1 MLPHLSKRNKFGNII
16 ILILGDTSKLVELL
30 LDGYD
35 HITDIV
41 DEDDTTIIDIVARE
55 NQPDTVSFL
64 QSILA
69 FEVENSEYL
78 MTFVIDSIIFFL
90 GKT

>member
-1 MLPHLSKRNKFGNII
+1 M
-16 ILILGDTSKLVELL
+16 ELL

-41 DEDDTTIIDIVARE
+41 DDEDVPIIEAVSKA
-55 NQPDTVSFL
+55 NQSDTVSFL

-69 FEVENSEYL
+69 FEVRPL
-78 MTFVIDSIIFFL
+78 I
-90 GKT
+90 

>member
-1 MLPHLSKRNKFGNII
+1 MIA
-16 ILILGDTSKLVELL
+16 GDTDKLVELL

-41 DEDDTTIIDIVARE
+41 DDEDIPIIEAVSKA
-55 NQPDTVSFL
+55 NQHDTVSFL

-69 FEVENSEYL
+69 FEVRPN
-78 MTFVIDSIIFFL
+78 FPFFIYSFPKL
-90 GKT
+90 STLFSGETWTSSSRYSTRQL

>member
-1 MLPHLSKRNKFGNII
+1 MFDGECF
-16 ILILGDTSKLVELL
+16 ILGDTDKLVELL

-41 DEDDTTIIDIVARE
+41 DQDGVPIMEAVAKE

-69 FEVENSEYL
+69 FEVRY
-78 MTFVIDSIIFFL
+78 
-90 GKT
+90 

>member
-1 MLPHLSKRNKFGNII
+1 M
-16 ILILGDTSKLVELL
+16 ELL

-41 DEDDTTIIDIVARE
+41 DDEDVPIIEAVSKA
-55 NQPDTVSFL
+55 NQSDTVSFL

-69 FEVENSEYL
+69 FEVRPLILIRFSS
-78 MTFVIDSIIFFL
+78 TSFVSVA
-90 GKT
+90 GKA

>member
-1 MLPHLSKRNKFGNII
+1 MLIT
-16 ILILGDTSKLVELL
+16 GDTNKLVELL

-35 HITDIV
+35 HITDIID
-41 DEDDTTIIDIVARE
+41 DEDVSIMEAVSKAKQNDTM
-55 NQPDTVSFL
+55 SFL

-69 FEVENSEYL
+69 FEVCHPKQYQSLLYYPI
-78 MTFVIDSIIFFL
+78 VL